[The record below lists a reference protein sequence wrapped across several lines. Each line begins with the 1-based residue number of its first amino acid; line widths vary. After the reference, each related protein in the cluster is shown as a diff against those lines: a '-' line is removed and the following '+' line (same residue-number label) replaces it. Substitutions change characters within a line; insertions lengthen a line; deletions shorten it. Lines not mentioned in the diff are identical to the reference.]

1 MKTSSSHIITILLL
15 MLSGCSSG
23 EGNSPD
29 EPTVDIPE
37 SNNVYF
43 EFNKWTYSQMNRQYL
58 WREDM
63 PDSLDCDYEL
73 TPREFF
79 NSLLSKK
86 DRFSYFTVNSSR
98 SRGDQRDVY
107 GFAYQIYRDNTGN
120 EAMQVLYISADEAR
134 QAGIKRG
141 DFLQPICTSINNATF
156 RVIAVVN
163 NHFVETEQIITY
175 SLPGLAENKNT
186 VLLDSIYQIETHKIG
201 YMCYIEYDDPKDLMP
216 SIERFSEAGITD
228 LILDLRYNP
237 GGYVSTCKFLCNC
250 IVPANGYEQI
260 FQQCSYND
268 ILSEYYREKTG
279 ESRTYNYFEVPNDL
293 LGGLMG
299 YHIIN
304 LCLERLY
311 VLTSNRTA
319 SASEAT
325 VVCLRPFMPVILIG
339 ETTVGKGVGSWTIS
353 NPQYYY
359 ALQPITMRY
368 YNANGETTPDEGL
381 EVDYPV
387 PGGYSTVRSEIGNI
401 TEPLLH
407 KALSVIT
414 GISIPRIQTVGNNNS
429 GGLEA
434 VGEPSFVTEFQSR
447 FQGDGVETMRE

>member
-1 MKTSSSHIITILLL
+1 MKTSSSHIIAILLL
-15 MLSGCSSG
+15 ILCGCSSG
-23 EGNSPD
+23 EKNSPD
-29 EPTVDIPE
+29 EPTVDTPE

-73 TPREFF
+73 APREFF
-79 NSLLSKK
+79 KSLLSKK

-98 SRGDQRDVY
+98 SRGDEGQGY
-107 GFAYQIYRDNTGN
+107 GFAYQIYRDKAGV
-120 EAMQVLYISADEAR
+120 EAMQVLYISVDEVLH
-134 QAGIKRG
+134 AGIRRG
-141 DFLQPICTSINNATF
+141 DFLRLIYSYNNSATF
-156 RVIAVVN
+156 RMVMVEN
-163 NHFVETEQIITY
+163 NHFVETEQVITY
-175 SLPGLAENKNT
+175 SLPDLGVNKNT
-186 VLLDSIYQIETHKIG
+186 VLLDSIYEIETHKIG
-201 YMCYIEYDDPKDLMP
+201 YLCYLEYDDPKDLMP
-216 SIERFSEAGITD
+216 SIESFSEAGITD

-250 IVPANGYEQI
+250 IVPTDGYEQI

-279 ESRTYNYFEVPNDL
+279 ESRTYNYYDVPSDA
-293 LGGLMG
+293 LGNLRG
-299 YHIIN
+299 YYIIN
-304 LCLERLY
+304 LGLERLL
-311 VLTSNRTA
+311 VLTSKGTA

-325 VVCLRPFMPVILIG
+325 VVCLRPYMPVILIG
-339 ETTVGKGVGSWTIS
+339 KTTVGKGVGSWTIS
-353 NPQYYY
+353 DPKYYY

-387 PGGYSTVRSEIGNI
+387 SGGYSTVRSEIGNI
-401 TEPLLH
+401 NEPLLQE
-407 KALSVIT
+407 AISVIT
-414 GISIPRIQTVGNNNS
+414 GKTIPRS
-429 GGLEA
+429 KAFSYDASDGLEA

-447 FQGDGVETMRE
+447 FRGDGVETMRE